1 MESEPLSFIFL
12 NAFLINNFVLALFL
26 GICPFLGVSQKLE
39 MAFPMGLATMFV
51 MMVSSICAFAINV
64 LLVLFDLEFLRL
76 ICYIAVIA
84 SAVQLV
90 EMIIK
95 KYNPTLFRSL
105 GIYLPLI
112 TSNCAI
118 LGLAL
123 FQTSKDY
130 NFLQSMVYSIGA
142 GSGFILTIVLM
153 ASLRQRLDLSF
164 IPDVS
169 QGAVMSLMVAGLL
182 SLSFMGFAGLG
193 G

>member
-1 MESEPLSFIFL
+1 MESESLSFIFL